1 MTTDTGVRKLY
12 RQDNQPFA
20 QVPNDAIRDPE
31 ITPGAFR
38 LLAYLMSHNDGYE
51 LTYNQIERQTG
62 MGRYA
67 INEGI
72 KNLEAKGW
80 LKTEATKAADGR
92 FGPKAWTVL
101 NPTTVG
107 NSTAGDSTT
116 EKPTD
121 NKNTTLKEYKDKEVL
136 GQDELDRAF
145 NEFWQVY
152 PRKVGKE
159 AARKIFA
166 KVYPPDK
173 VELIEGAT
181 RFAKDP
187 YLPIDKNFIPHPAT
201 WLNGGRWL
209 DEPLPPRERSK
220 EELALI
226 AAEQARKAREASLK
240 ATEALLRESAQAKAQ
255 ASPPPKCEHGNSIVS
270 CKICLHRKQN

>member
-1 MTTDTGVRKLY
+1 MTQDTGVRKLY

-38 LLAYLMSHNDGYE
+38 LLAYLMSHQDGYE
-51 LTYNQIERQTG
+51 LTYTQIERQTG

-72 KNLEAKGW
+72 KNLEGKGW
-80 LKTEATKAADGR
+80 LRTESTKGIDGR

-101 NPTTVG
+101 NPSTVG

-145 NEFWQVY
+145 EEFWQVY
-152 PRKVGKE
+152 PRKVGKD
-159 AARKIFA
+159 AARKVFCKA
-166 KVYPPDK
+166 FKA
-173 VELIEGAT
+173 EGEEVVSGAI
-181 RFAKDP
+181 RFANDP
-187 YLPIDKNFIPHPAT
+187 YLPQDKNFIPHPAT
-201 WLNGGRWL
+201 WLNAGRWS
-209 DEPLPPRERSK
+209 DDPLPPRERSK

-240 ATEALLRESAQAKAQ
+240 ATEALMRESAAAQ
-255 ASPPPKCEHGNSIVS
+255 AQAAPPPKCEHGNSIVS
-270 CKICLHRKQN
+270 CKPCLTRR